1 MKIKTA
7 AISLALFVAGFA
19 HAQDTRHVTEPKI
32 PAVCRTLT
40 AQLTTP
46 IAEADESKLDTERIQ
61 QAIDSCTPGTAV
73 ELRAQRTQ
81 NAFLTGPLEL
91 KTGIT
96 LLVAGGAT
104 LFASR
109 DPRLY
114 DLEPGSCGK
123 VDTRGHGC
131 KPLIHVQ
138 AHDVAIMGDGVIDG
152 RGGAKLLG
160 QNVTWWDLAEQARTP
175 SNARQNNFR
184 IVVAEQADN
193 FILYRVTIRNSPNF
207 QVIVSKT
214 NGFTAWGVK
223 VWAPGKG
230 ARNTDGIDPSGST
243 NVTITNCWI
252 STGDD
257 NVAIKAGSTGPS
269 THMTIAHNHFFRG
282 HGMSIGSETN
292 AGASDIEVSD
302 LTIDGADNGI
312 RIKSKATRG
321 GLVQNVAYRDVC
333 IRNVKN
339 PIVMETTYENQTS
352 GNLIPRFEKILLQN
366 VRVQGGGKVSFDGFD
381 AAHPLQFVLDGVEIA
396 QLPPVKL
403 HAQHA
408 RLTTGPGQVNF
419 VIAGDDVKIDRMAG
433 DHKVPSCD
441 GRFPAP
447 PAGAPPDA
455 GGDKPR
461 AAAASGTKKT
471 LTVAAQGPADF
482 RSVQEAVYALPDGGG
497 TINIKPGTYREVVH
511 VTKPNVRLIGDAAD
525 PTRVVIVYDKAAG
538 TSGGTLNS
546 ATVDVR
552 GDDFF
557 ARGITFQND
566 FWVKNPNPAEVLP
579 TGGAQAIALAISADR
594 AVLRKVR
601 ILSGQDTLYL
611 SSKSCA
617 GEQGPCVP
625 ARQYLADCYV
635 EGHVDFIFGDAK
647 AYFSDCEI
655 HGLARSN
662 VMYTAQSKHYADE
675 DSGYVF
681 DHCKLTADPGAKRII
696 LGRPWRP
703 YSTVVF
709 LNTDIQAPLE
719 PAGWS
724 EWHPGETHSLDTSY
738 YAEFQSSGPGANP
751 AARDPH
757 SKQLTAQEAE
767 KWRPKQFLY
776 RPDHWDPTKIK

>member
-1 MKIKTA
+1 MKSKTA
-7 AISLALFVAGFA
+7 LIALIGLFAGGVR
-19 HAQDTRHVTEPKI
+19 AQDTRNVTEPKI
-32 PAVCRTLT
+32 PKVCKTLS
-40 AQLTTP
+40 AELASP
-46 IAEADESKLDTERIQ
+46 IREADESKLDTARIQ
-61 QAIDSCTPGTAV
+61 EAIDSCSPGTAV

-81 NAFLTGPLEL
+81 NAFLAGPLEL

-96 LLVAGGAT
+96 LLVDAGAT
-104 LFASR
+104 LYASR

-114 DLEPGSCGK
+114 DVEPRRCGK
-123 VDTRGHGC
+123 VDTNGHGC
-131 KPLIHVQ
+131 KPLIHVH
-138 AHDVAIMGDGVIDG
+138 AHDAAIMGDGVIDG

-175 SNARQNNFR
+175 SSARQNNFR

-193 FILYRVTIRNSPNF
+193 FTLYRVTIRNSPNF

-257 NVAIKAGSTGPS
+257 DVAIKAGSAGPS

-292 AGASDIEVSD
+292 AGVSDIEVSD

-312 RIKSKATRG
+312 RIKSNATRG
-321 GLVQNVAYRDVC
+321 GLVENVTYRDVC
-333 IRNVKN
+333 IRDVKN

-419 VIAGDDVKIDRMAG
+419 VIAGDDVKIERMAG
-433 DHKVPSCD
+433 DHKVPSCE

-455 GGDKPR
+455 GSGKPR
-461 AAAASGTKKT
+461 TAAASGTKKT
-471 LTVAAQGPADF
+471 LTVSLEGPADF
-482 RSVQEAVYALPDGGG
+482 RSIQEAVYALPGDGG
-497 TINIKPGTYREVVH
+497 TINIQPGTYREVVH
-511 VTKPNVRLIGDAAD
+511 VTKPKVRLIGDAAD

-538 TSGGTLNS
+538 NSGGTLNS

-566 FWVKNPNPAEVLP
+566 FWAKNPNPAEVLP
-579 TGGAQAIALAISADR
+579 TGGAQAIALAISGDR
-594 AVLRKVR
+594 AVLRNIRV
-601 ILSGQDTLYL
+601 LSGQDTLYL

-647 AYFSDCEI
+647 AYFSNCEI
-655 HGLARSN
+655 HGLARGN
-662 VMYTAQSKHYADE
+662 VMYTAQSKHYPEE

-709 LNTDIQAPLE
+709 LDTDIQASLE

-757 SKQLTAQEAE
+757 SHQLTPPEAK
-767 KWRPKQFLY
+767 KWRANEFLAGS
-776 RPDHWDPTKIK
+776 DHWDPTKIR